1 MKGSRL
7 WISHLIFKEVVPK
20 AKQTPCYRIAVLYS
34 VTGTLFH
41 LPLLPHMC
49 INELGQHWFREWHA
63 ASSVPSHYL
72 SQCWLI
78 VNWTL
83 TNKLQWN
90 SNESKKLFIH
100 QNAFENVICEMSA
113 ILSRKR
119 WVRWESCLQSQP
131 WELYVAQH
139 HLRQH
144 CKMKTKNGCKGNI
157 FRQVYPRLTCSQTDP
172 GFFHLSST
180 VYFFAVNHY
189 MKLAVHLFFS
199 NFVLNHNVF
208 ALITILW

>member
-1 MKGSRL
+1 
-7 WISHLIFKEVVPK
+7 
-20 AKQTPCYRIAVLYS
+20 
-34 VTGTLFH
+34 
-41 LPLLPHMC
+41 MC
-49 INELGQHWFREWHA
+49 VNELGQHWFREWHA

-83 TNKLQWN
+83 RNKLQWN
-90 SNESKKLFIH
+90 SNQITKLFIH

-144 CKMKTKNGCKGNI
+144 SVQNEGKKWLQGKCFSPN
-157 FRQVYPRLTCSQTDP
+157 RVYPRLRCSRQTLP
-172 GFFHLSST
+172 FF
-180 VYFFAVNHY
+180 VYWA
-189 MKLAVHLFFS
+189 LFSILQLIITWNCQCIYTLVIFS
-199 NFVLNHNVF
+199 ES
-208 ALITILW
+208 